1 MPMPTRAFSTYL
13 SSLALVGASL
23 GVPCLAQDRQNI
35 REWEAVAAAKIRPDD
50 AAQIAQRV
58 IPKGTLLDV
67 DVETIKGEVIY
78 AVELEKDG
86 RVQTVLIDLNTG
98 EVLAEMSDSD
108 GDMDRDE
115 DDDDDE

>member
-1 MPMPTRAFSTYL
+1 MPSHACSAFL
-13 SSLALVGASL
+13 SSLALVGACL
-23 GVPCLAQDRQNI
+23 GVPCFAQDRQNI

-58 IPKGTLLDV
+58 IPRGRLLDV

-78 AVELEKDG
+78 AVELENDG

-98 EVLAEMSDSD
+98 EVLAEMSDDDRDVD
-108 GDMDRDE
+108 GDE
-115 DDDDDE
+115 DDDDDDE